1 MALCGIRDAARLLS
15 VSQRHCRRMI
25 AEGRWPYYQ
34 IGRRMIR
41 VDVEEIKS
49 FVQRVARGRPI
60 PDSEEKE

>member
-1 MALCGIRDAARLLS
+1 
-15 VSQRHCRRMI
+15 MI
-25 AEGRWPYYQ
+25 TEGRWPYYQ